1 MSNRNLSLEAL
12 KSHLFETLE
21 GVKNLSDDNASPN
34 EKVSI
39 DQAKQIVDL
48 SGKIIDIYKLQV
60 DAMNTFNRMDNVAS
74 VESLATG
81 LGIVGPDAGYLIENK
96 KTDIQ

>member
-1 MSNRNLSLEAL
+1 MKNNLSLETL

-21 GVKNLSDDNASPN
+21 GVKNLSDDSASPN

-48 SGKIIDIYKLQV
+48 SGKIIDIYKIQV
-60 DAMNTFNRMDNVAS
+60 EAVKVFGQMDEVVSARNMATDLGLIDSDVARN
-74 VESLATG
+74 
-81 LGIVGPDAGYLIENK
+81 IEP
-96 KTDIQ
+96 

>member
-1 MSNRNLSLEAL
+1 MKNNLSLETL

-21 GVKNLSDDNASPN
+21 GVKNLSDDSASPN

-48 SGKIIDIYKLQV
+48 SGKIIDIYKIQV
-60 DAMNTFNRMDNVAS
+60 EAVKVFGQMDEVVSARNMATVLGLIDSDVARN
-74 VESLATG
+74 
-81 LGIVGPDAGYLIENK
+81 IEP
-96 KTDIQ
+96 